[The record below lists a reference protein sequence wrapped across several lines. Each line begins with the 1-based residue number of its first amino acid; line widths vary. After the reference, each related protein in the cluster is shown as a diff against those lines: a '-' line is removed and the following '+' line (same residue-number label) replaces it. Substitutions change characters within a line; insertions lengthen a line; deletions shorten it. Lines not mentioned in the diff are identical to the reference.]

1 MVRLFAVLTA
11 IFVLSFSFAGCG
23 IFGGGD
29 GAGADQELEVLS
41 WDDEGQPV
49 EQVIEIEEQ
58 LIVIGFDG
66 LVLEEVTYLY
76 TQQVGLESLRRINRD
91 LISLIEDSKGGDEPL
106 GLDWVVSV
114 HDYVR
119 LADELFALYLGRP
132 ITDEQRADYGDVF
145 LSGLETVQV
154 MDYGADRLLAAA
166 LVIGPSG
173 RSLDVMSEDEVQQFE
188 RLVREA
194 SFFLRDSSRL
204 VELSIEEVGSAV
216 GGVDLR

>member
-1 MVRLFAVLTA
+1 MVRYLAVLSA
-11 IFVLSFSFAGCG
+11 VVLLIFSSVACG
-23 IFGGGD
+23 LLGGGD
-29 GAGADQELEVLS
+29 GESASQELEVLT
-41 WDDEGQPV
+41 WDDEGEPV
-49 EQVIEIEEQ
+49 VEEAALIQEQ
-58 LIVIGFDG
+58 IVIGFDG

-91 LISLIEDSKGGDEPL
+91 LISLIEDAKQASEPV

-119 LADELFALYLGRP
+119 IADELFALHLGRP
-132 ITDEQRADYGDVF
+132 TTPEQRAEYGDVF

-166 LVIGPSG
+166 LVVGPSG
-173 RSLDVMSEDEVQQFE
+173 RSLDVMSEAEVQEFE
-188 RLVREA
+188 RLVRES
-194 SFFLRDSSRL
+194 SFFLRDASRL
-204 VELSIEEVGSAV
+204 VELSIEEVSSAV